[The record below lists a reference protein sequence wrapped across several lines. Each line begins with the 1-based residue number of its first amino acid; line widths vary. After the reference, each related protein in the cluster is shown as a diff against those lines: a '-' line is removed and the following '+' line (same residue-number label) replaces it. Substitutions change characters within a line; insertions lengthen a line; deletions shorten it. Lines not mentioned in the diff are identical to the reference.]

1 MSIEDL
7 ETRVAK
13 LEQARYKCP
22 DGVLVDD
29 SMRRARTAVERK
41 QVYSAV
47 WKWVPSSYYDWSYE
61 KRAKTLGAPTIDMLC
76 KSLLMENK
84 SVDPNSNDATNPK
97 FVLVVIQY
105 VANLDERKLSS
116 AIRSLRPNVKDRL
129 DYSKFDWRIAESAD
143 NDRLTGYSHNSV
155 TPFGLKQEVPIVLTR
170 AVLPLYFFWMG
181 GGHMDLK
188 LGMAVSDFIKAM
200 NPIVADI
207 NK

>member
-7 ETRVAK
+7 ETRVVK

-29 SMRRARTAVERK
+29 SMQRARTAVEQK

-61 KRAKTLGAPTIDMLC
+61 ERAKTLGAPTTDMLC

-84 SVDPNSNDATNPK
+84 TVDPNSNDATNPK

-105 VANLDERKLSS
+105 VASLDEKKLAS

-143 NDRLTGYSHNSV
+143 NDRLTGYLHNSV
-155 TPFGLKQEVPIVLTR
+155 TPFGLKEEVPIVLTS

-181 GGHMDLK
+181 GGHVDLK
-188 LGMAVSDFIKAM
+188 LGMAVSDFIKAL